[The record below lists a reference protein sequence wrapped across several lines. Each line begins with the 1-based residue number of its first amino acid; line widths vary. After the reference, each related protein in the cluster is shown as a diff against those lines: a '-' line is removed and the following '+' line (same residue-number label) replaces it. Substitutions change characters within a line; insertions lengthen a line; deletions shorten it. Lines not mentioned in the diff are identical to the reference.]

1 VKLLAITVRV
11 FKYLVLLIVLTVVLG
26 LVWLRWE
33 SHQPRDDWFVE
44 RHGEL
49 AGIASESSVTRHGQP
64 SQQVT
69 LQSDSGL
76 TVRIRSVRDGEA
88 GGRLPV
94 LMVLGGHRTGRDSVD
109 LFGEVD
115 DLAVVGIEYPYD
127 GPEKVRGARQILA
140 TLPLAR
146 RAILD
151 TVPAAS
157 LVVDWLVRQPWVDTE
172 RIVIVGASL
181 GVPFAS
187 EAAARDLRI
196 DGAMLVHGAADTRLW
211 LEAQVERRIDV
222 PPVHYPLLVLLYW
235 LSYAPVID
243 TSTSVAAITP
253 RPVVIVGARND
264 ERTPAG
270 QTELLYSLAG
280 DPKRLRF
287 TDGAHIEP
295 DRTEIIQALLAIAG
309 EEIAFLSSRGLVGS
323 Q

>member
-1 VKLLAITVRV
+1 MKLLAAMVRV
-11 FKYLVLLIVLTVVLG
+11 LKYLVLLVLLTIAVG

-33 SHQPRDDWFVE
+33 SHQPRDDWFVQ
-44 RHGEL
+44 RHGKL
-49 AGIASESSVTRHGQP
+49 VAIAAETSVTRHDQL
-64 SQQVT
+64 SEQVT
-69 LQSDSGL
+69 LTSDSGL
-76 TVRIRSVRDGEA
+76 TVHIRSLREREA
-88 GGRLPV
+88 DRNLPV
-94 LMVLGGHRTGRDSVD
+94 LLVLGGHRTGRDSVD
-109 LFGEVD
+109 LFGKVNG
-115 DLAVVGIEYPYD
+115 LAVVGVEYPYD
-127 GPEKVRGARQILA
+127 GPEKVRGMWQILN

-146 RAILD
+146 QAILD

-211 LEAQVERRIDV
+211 LEAQVERRIDARL
-222 PPVHYPLLVLLYW
+222 VHYPLSVLLYW

-243 TSTSVAAITP
+243 TSSSVSEIAP
-253 RPVVIVGARND
+253 RPVVIVGARDD

-280 DPKRLRF
+280 EPKRLRF

-295 DRTEIIQALLAIAG
+295 DRIEIIEALLGIAG
-309 EEIAFLSSRGLVGS
+309 EEMAFLTSGELVRT

>member
-1 VKLLAITVRV
+1 VLAI
-11 FKYLVLLIVLTVVLG
+11 VLG
-26 LVWLRWE
+26 LAWLRWE
-33 SHQPRDDWFVE
+33 SHHSRDDWFVQ

-49 AGIASESSVTRHGQP
+49 VAVAAEESVTRHGQP
-64 SQQVT
+64 TEQVT
-69 LQSDSGL
+69 LESDSGL
-76 TVRIRSVRDGEA
+76 TVRIRAVRDGEA
-88 GGRLPV
+88 DGNLPV
-94 LMVLGGHRTGRDSVD
+94 LLVLGGHRTGRDSVD
-109 LFGEVD
+109 LFGKVAD
-115 DLAVVGIEYPYD
+115 VAVVGIEYPYD
-127 GPEKVRGARQILA
+127 GPEKVRGTWQILN

-211 LEAQVERRIDV
+211 LEAQVERRIDLQ
-222 PPVHYPLLVLLYW
+222 PVHYPLSVLLYW

-243 TSTSVAAITP
+243 TSSSVAAITP

-280 DPKRLRF
+280 EPKRLRF
-287 TDGAHIEP
+287 TEGAHIEP
-295 DRTEIIQALLAIAG
+295 DRVEIVQDLLRIA
-309 EEIAFLSSRGLVGS
+309 EEEMTFLFSRDLVRS